1 MATTW
6 WIRREHSERQWSDR
20 YIVQRIRSGDLVG
33 DEVVRL
39 SKDDPWV
46 PLHSTPMW
54 QDAHAGTALATVPP
68 EQAALQRRRH
78 SALSPL
84 IGHVLV
90 FVGVMLTT
98 HFPSWGGWWLL
109 GVVAHAGRVYN
120 ELGGVSLRPASP
132 PVAPPRQLTGPS
144 TPLLDAIVALD
155 AALNQRGEDD
165 PLRAEIAD
173 LHAAAVGLEA
183 RLAEIDGLLFATDL
197 SALETERAKMAF
209 EPGMSKA
216 IDALDER
223 IASASALAE
232 TRATL
237 DGERVALLHQVEA
250 LRLGLATVHRG
261 GKAPDLTG
269 RVRDLRMRAAA
280 EREVERIR

>member
-6 WIRREHSERQWSDR
+6 WIRKRHSERLWGDT
-20 YIVQRIRSGDLVG
+20 YIIQRIRSGDLVG
-33 DEVVRL
+33 DEAVRL
-39 SKDDPWV
+39 RKEDPWV

-54 QDAHAGTALATVPP
+54 EDAHAGTALATMPP

-78 SALSPL
+78 TALSPL

-90 FVGVMLTT
+90 FLGVMLTT
-98 HFPSWGGWWLL
+98 HFPGWGVWWLL
-109 GVVAHAGRVYN
+109 GLVAHAGRVYG
-120 ELGGVSLRPASP
+120 ELGGTNAEAAPLL
-132 PVAPPRQLTGPS
+132 VAPPRQLSGPS
-144 TPLLDAIVALD
+144 TPLLNAIVALD
-155 AALNQRGEDD
+155 KALSQRSDDD

-183 RLAEIDGLLFATDL
+183 RLSEIDGLLGATNV

-216 IDALDER
+216 LDALDER
-223 IASASALAE
+223 IASATTLAD

-250 LRLGLATVHRG
+250 LRLGLATVDRG
-261 GKAPDLTG
+261 AKAPDLTG

-280 EREVERIR
+280 EREVERMR